1 MFCDLMDILA
11 DCIIERKY
19 AIHDEMNAAIVLS
32 EAGAAM
38 KDRLIRKEK
47 VSPKEAHLMCAL
59 TLGHRELFVDI
70 EQSDL
75 EGLAAVISEQIV
87 AEELHF
93 PMRYGREFY
102 DAFADLFDEG
112 KDVLTMEETMRM
124 LDRVSLGVYQYG
136 VFILGP
142 FGIRV
147 GETARNLRF
156 SKRMP
161 GYHCSQQVCR
171 AVHPVRLVTSDEA
184 PINQQRDKLRAILEA
199 DSDQESDWWGLAD
212 EIRGLTAAIYSDQM
226 SSSLATALG
235 DCLSDLELRAVAARL
250 LDATGGK
257 LRTTV
262 QPFLT
267 VRKAAD
273 AVANLSRPQLLQII
287 LLAEEDAIGSAID
300 FLIRDRTIDIPR
312 GEIRRPVVNQ
322 GTRSGAFGLA
332 PELGALGTRFNG
344 SDPGFAFLREKR
356 LLNKLYVRT
365 NETDTEELDWQLR
378 GFEAED
384 LDERLEDF
392 LLSTDPRA
400 ALRRMILARKTNMVT
415 ACHEVGIDAAT
426 ELEDD
431 SLVETVLWKLGY
443 EVHYVEDPH
452 AYFWDLHQRIT
463 ALTSSSRISGIGDSE
478 TFRGVAN
485 TYFTQLEGL
494 LADSLAFAS
503 WALMYDHT
511 TALHPFS
518 YDDASDRTLGLSLL
532 QDAIDDKLGDDYVDY
547 VLDRTELDALF
558 KGFSRLADALEG
570 FEAERSEYDRP
581 ESELPDYQGK
591 TSLKT
596 FLFRSRVP
604 FLNLTAGSRK
614 RLLDGLRRISR
625 TAAGAYVS
633 QVRNDYSHY
642 RRTSPDVEKM
652 ARALQALQVCVQELE
667 SLGLTRVLCWPT
679 DVTAD
684 SWGRSRHTFRGPRS
698 VEHLFARPSNYDWM
712 GLPSLGEPQYLM
724 LSGNFAEPNEVL
736 RFTPRFDSEFSRMWA
751 NYPRPRKATG
761 DAASNPTDK
770 ASTLDQVEVSTPV
783 TE

>member
-1 MFCDLMDILA
+1 MDILA
-11 DCIIERKY
+11 DCIIEKKY

-59 TLGHRELFVDI
+59 TLGHHQLFVDI
-70 EQSDL
+70 EHTDIESLTQ
-75 EGLAAVISEQIV
+75 VISDQIV
-87 AEELHF
+87 AGELYF

-102 DAFADLFDEG
+102 DSFADLFDEG
-112 KDVLTMEETMRM
+112 KDVLTMEETMRI
-124 LDRVSLGVYQYG
+124 LDKVSLGVYQYG
-136 VFILGP
+136 IFVLGP
-142 FGIRV
+142 YGIRA
-147 GETARNLRF
+147 GESARSLRF
-156 SKRMP
+156 SKRIP
-161 GYHCSQQVCR
+161 GYHCAQQVCR

-184 PINQQRDKLRAILEA
+184 PINQQRDKLRSILEA
-199 DSDQESDWWGLAD
+199 DSEKESDWWGLVN
-212 EIRGLTAAIYSDQM
+212 EIRGLTAALYSDQM

-235 DCLSDLELRAVAARL
+235 DCLSDSELRAVAARL
-250 LDATGGK
+250 LDATSGK
-257 LRTTV
+257 LRGIV
-262 QPFLT
+262 EPFLT
-267 VRKAAD
+267 VRKASD
-273 AVANLSRPQLLQII
+273 TVELLTRPQLLQVI
-287 LLAEEDAIGSAID
+287 LLADEETISAAVN

-322 GTRSGAFGLA
+322 GARSGAFGLA
-332 PELGALGTRFNG
+332 PELGSLGTRFIG

-356 LLNKLYVRT
+356 LLNKLYVRS

-415 ACHEVGIDAAT
+415 ACHEVGIEVGTD
-426 ELEDD
+426 LEDD
-431 SLVETVLWKLGY
+431 ALVETVLWKLGY
-443 EVHYVEDPH
+443 EVHYEEDPH
-452 AYFWDLHQRIT
+452 SYFWDLHQRIS

-494 LADSLAFAS
+494 LGDSLAYAS
-503 WALMYDHT
+503 WALMSDHT
-511 TALHPFS
+511 MSLHPFS
-518 YDDASDRTLGLSLL
+518 YDDASDRINGLTLL
-532 QDAIDDKLGDDYVDY
+532 QNAVEEDLGDNFVDY
-547 VLDRTELDALF
+547 ALDRTELDNLF
-558 KGFSRLADALEG
+558 KGFSRLADTLDAREADRDTLER
-570 FEAERSEYDRP
+570 A
-581 ESELPDYQGK
+581 ESELPDYEGK

-614 RLLDGLRRISR
+614 RLLEGFRRISQ
-625 TAAGAYVS
+625 TAAAAYVS

-652 ARALQALQVCVQELE
+652 VRALQAVQVCVQELE
-667 SLGLTRVLCWPT
+667 SLGMARVLCWPT
-679 DVTAD
+679 EVAAD

-724 LSGNFAEPNEVL
+724 LSASFAEPNEIL

-751 NYPRPRKATG
+751 DYPRPRKATG
-761 DAASNPTDK
+761 DAAANPTEK
-770 ASTLDQVEVSTPV
+770 ATSLDQVEVGTSSTD
-783 TE
+783 